1 MYFVFI
7 FLSRK
12 KIEMSIS
19 NHATQHMPVVTKS
32 VNSSKKKRPAPKV
45 TRPNNTP
52 VVSVLL

>member
-1 MYFVFI
+1 
-7 FLSRK
+7 
-12 KIEMSIS
+12 MSIS